1 MYKYALIFIIA
12 LIFASCTEQDVL
24 VPPFVAPESDR
35 VVLIEELTGVR
46 CPNCPSGAAMLDDL
60 SSLYE
65 GKIVIMA
72 VHGDFD
78 TEPLPGSK
86 FDFRTE
92 ETRAL
97 ENYLKPFYGKPS
109 IAVNRVEIDDE
120 LAFIGINRW
129 AGIIEEE
136 LAKPHKMNIE
146 LNTQFDL
153 ATRKL
158 KIDVGCL
165 PLVDMIG
172 NFNLTVAVTESNI
185 VDPQV
190 NQTVVIPDFTHN
202 RVLRKILTNYKG
214 DQISNSF
221 TAHHIVN
228 KSFEYT
234 LPVQEGL
241 WIPQNCEVIAFVNQ
255 IDGNKK
261 EVLQAAKAKVVH

>member
-1 MYKYALIFIIA
+1 MYKYSLLFIMVLIIS
-12 LIFASCTEQDVL
+12 SCREKDVL

-78 TEPLPGSK
+78 TEPLPVSK
-86 FDFRTE
+86 YDFRTE

-97 ENYLKPFYGKPS
+97 ENYLRPFYGKPS

-146 LNTQFDL
+146 LNTQFDQ

-158 KIDVGCL
+158 TIDVGCL
-165 PLVDMIG
+165 PLVDMTG
-172 NFNLTVAVTESNI
+172 NFNLTVAVTENNI
-185 VDPQV
+185 VDAQV
-190 NQTVVIPDFTHN
+190 NQTVVIPDFTHKH
-202 RVLRKILTNYKG
+202 VLRKILTNYKG

-221 TAHHIVN
+221 KANQIVN
-228 KSFEYT
+228 KRFEYT

-241 WIPQNCEVIAFVNQ
+241 WVPQNCEVIAFVNQ

-261 EVLQAAKAKVVH
+261 EVLQAAKAKVIQ